1 MTLFSHRVFRIPT
14 ARLDLIGAEAV
25 LLRADA
31 AGRQALAAAVAAD
44 VPTHWPP
51 EHHDQGVIDWVLW
64 SLEVNAPAA
73 PWHFYYLLLREPRT
87 LIGTCGFKGAPDAD
101 GRVEVGY
108 SVLEQFRCR
117 GLATEAVRALMQ
129 AAFEAGASE
138 IAAETYPSL
147 LPSLRVMEK
156 CGMILVGAGSEP
168 GTVRYGLRK
177 STFASPDG

>member
-1 MTLFSHRVFRIPT
+1 MFRIAT
-14 ARLDLIGAEAV
+14 ARLDLIGADGV
-25 LLRADA
+25 LLRADGAGQA
-31 AGRQALAAAVAAD
+31 AFAAAVAAH
-44 VPTHWPP
+44 VPTNWPP
-51 EHHDQGVIDWVLW
+51 EHHDQGVIEWVLR
-64 SLEVNAPAA
+64 SIDIKAPAD
-73 PWHFYYLLLREPRT
+73 PWHFYYLLWREPRT
-87 LIGTCGFKGAPDAD
+87 LIGTCGFKGPPDAD

-117 GLATEAVRALMQ
+117 GLATEAVRALMR

-147 LPSLRVMEK
+147 LPSLRVMAK

-177 STFASPDG
+177 STLASPGG

>member
-1 MTLFSHRVFRIPT
+1 LKPLLSRIST
-14 ARLDLIGAEAV
+14 ARLDLIGADGA
-25 LLRADA
+25 LLRAET
-31 AGRQALAAAVAAD
+31 AGVRALAAAIEAEVPAD
-44 VPTHWPP
+44 WPP
-51 EHHDQGVIDWVLW
+51 EHHDQGVIEWVLR
-64 SLEVNAPAA
+64 SIENYAPAD

-117 GLATEAVRALMQ
+117 GLATEAVRALIQ

-147 LPSLRVMEK
+147 LPSLRVMAK

-177 STFASPDG
+177 STFATAGG